1 MEPRGAQAARRLR
14 RALGSRPTGIDAE
27 AHRNVKLLRLD
38 TPAIVELAAGWLAL
52 KENYQWLDFGDGRQ
66 LVTPALLKIMAQR
79 EVHFMRVYTGDRDDV
94 PIGIVGLNS
103 VNRVFGSATL
113 WAVAGEKS
121 FSNRG
126 YVSLASSKLLTL
138 AFRDLGLRT
147 INTWIVEG
155 NPSVRSLQRL
165 NFRFIGK
172 QRQCHLV
179 DGLPRDR
186 LLFDLLVSEHREL
199 DEGRWLRL
207 ARMESE
213 AAELSI
219 LASRSHRPSR

>member
-1 MEPRGAQAARRLR
+1 M
-14 RALGSRPTGIDAE
+14 
-27 AHRNVKLLRLD
+27 KLLPLD
-38 TPAIVELAAGWLAL
+38 TPAIVELAASWLAR

-79 EVHFMRVYTGDRDDV
+79 DAHFMRVYTGDRDDV

-138 AFRDLGLRT
+138 AFRDLELRV

-155 NPSVRSLQRL
+155 NPSVRSLRRL
-165 NFRFIGK
+165 NFCFIGK
-172 QRQCHLV
+172 LRQCHFI
-179 DGLPRDR
+179 DGQPRDR
-186 LLFDLLVSEHREL
+186 LLFDLLASEHREL
-199 DEGRWLRL
+199 DEERWRRIE
-207 ARMESE
+207 RMQREE
-213 AAELSI
+213 A
-219 LASRSHRPSR
+219 